1 MTPWRWRRSRGRWA
15 HRQIGITVRE
25 HALASLVGVLVRANQ
40 APPAS
45 ELVRELVAH
54 G

>member
-1 MTPWRWRRSRGRWA
+1 MVA
-15 HRQIGITVRE
+15 YRQIGTTVRE
-25 HALASLVGVLVRANQ
+25 HAGVLALAGLAGVVARAGH

-45 ELVRELVAH
+45 ELVRELAAY